1 MSGQLANHEGGGV
14 DQVGNMS
21 SNTVDA
27 AAVAAGTSNAGEAVV
42 AGVEQSVSVPADITI
57 AVLNTLV

>member
-1 MSGQLANHEGGGV
+1 
-14 DQVGNMS
+14 MS